1 MTQRLLTWRGCVIWG
16 AQGNMKVLLKIWEEF
31 QDGDSRALHQAQGH
45 VNMST
50 L

>member
-1 MTQRLLTWRGCVIWG
+1 
-16 AQGNMKVLLKIWEEF
+16 MKVLLKIWEEF